1 MARAKAAPQRSP
13 LPRSPLRWVGGKFY
27 LAKQIAA
34 LMPPHQI
41 YCEVFGGAAHVLY
54 RKAPSRSEILN
65 DINGELMNFWQI
77 LRDEP
82 DYLMAQAAEALYSRQ
97 LFEQY
102 RDMQAA
108 ELASLTP
115 RERAWRFFYL
125 VRCCFGVKLNKP
137 TFAYRLESHAAMPR
151 VWPALLAQARERL
164 RRVILECQ
172 PWQACL
178 ARYDSPQTLFYLDP
192 PYIGFEKY
200 YPGMAFDI
208 DQFAELA
215 ERLATLQGAFLLSL
229 NDCPEA
235 RELFAAFPIIWQ
247 GQARYTLN
255 KGQRR
260 DAGELVFASANLQSA
275 CLFEPRRRQGKARAS
290 AAPLLACLDQ
300 AD

>member
-1 MARAKAAPQRSP
+1 MARTKAAPQRAS

-82 DYLMAQAAEALYSRQ
+82 DYLMAQAEEALYSRQ

-115 RERAWRFFYL
+115 RECAWRFFYL
-125 VRCCFGVKLNKP
+125 VRCCFGSRQIKP
-137 TFAYRLESHAAMPR
+137 TFGYCPSGKTVLPCT
-151 VWPALLAQARERL
+151 WPALLAQAKERM
-164 RRVILECQ
+164 RRVILECL

-178 ARYDSPQTLFYLDP
+178 ARYDSRQTLFYLDP

-200 YPGMAFDI
+200 YPGTGFAI

-215 ERLATLQGAFLLSL
+215 ERLAKLEGAFLLSL

-247 GQARYTLN
+247 GQARYSLN

-260 DAGELVFASANLQSA
+260 NAGELIFASANLQSA
-275 CLFEPRRRQGKARAS
+275 CLLEPRRRSAKTRAS
-290 AAPLLACLDQ
+290 AAPLLEACGQ